1 MNVSKIS
8 ILNVN
13 NSGVSLFKGD
23 TPVLSEKQEKSKD
36 KKNIATKFLYGA
48 GAVSAGILV
57 VALAAR
63 AGLFYKSKNIID
75 DVSGLTDRVK
85 DDLLRFDSK
94 PVEKRVIPMFGE
106 QQDRIK
112 TGAVNLDKI
121 KSVIDYSKF
130 AKYKTQSEQTQ
141 FFENIYN
148 SLENLSYEN
157 QYEEFGYFLDF
168 LKRQKPSDIK
178 VKINFNIDNYKRDN
192 KFRIS
197 RKLMEFSNQK
207 PEYNTHL
214 KDFIAKANNYFVDYS
229 KYSSCITDGQKAGFF
244 TNTENKI
251 RKMPRDIQIEEFSNY
266 LNFLK
271 TLDPK
276 DTEGQVLFRIG
287 RYSDNYEIAK
297 RSVQFAKDNPDMQ
310 DKILSNLISY
320 EPDEDFA
327 RDLAYANFYRADH
340 LAQRYDM
347 NIDNI
352 IKIRNLLI
360 DSGLKCNKNT
370 QMKNRHDWIEMGMP
384 TSNNY
389 MLGFQYSSRLP
400 ELRKAAFEYDLMNG
414 ITEKDADILIKKL
427 SADISV
433 AKKSPE
439 EVFAEL
445 KDTNI
450 PEDKAKELFN
460 ILIDCDSQLKKQVE
474 NVNFTQIPREDYDN
488 VIGKLSSNAENI
500 RKKTDSVFEELKN
513 YGIPREKSEYI
524 YKQLT
529 STKDKTDTEEKYGMK
544 LEEMINK
551 IQNAIISEPEE
562 MI

>member
-23 TPVLSEKQEKSKD
+23 TPALSEQQEKPKD

-57 VALAAR
+57 AALAAR
-63 AGLFYKSKNIID
+63 AGLFSKSKNIID
-75 DVSGLTDRVK
+75 DVSGLTDRIK

-141 FFENIYN
+141 FFENIYS
-148 SLENLSYEN
+148 SLEKLSYEN

-433 AKKSPE
+433 AK
-439 EVFAEL
+439 
-445 KDTNI
+445 NH
-450 PEDKAKELFN
+450 
-460 ILIDCDSQLKKQVE
+460 QKKFLL
-474 NVNFTQIPREDYDN
+474 N
-488 VIGKLSSNAENI
+488 
-500 RKKTDSVFEELKN
+500 
-513 YGIPREKSEYI
+513 
-524 YKQLT
+524 
-529 STKDKTDTEEKYGMK
+529 
-544 LEEMINK
+544 
-551 IQNAIISEPEE
+551 
-562 MI
+562 